1 MDKEITITIKKE
13 DLQALYRA
21 YLIEYYGSLQVLSV
35 ELQTIMQKQK
45 ESIDKAVN
53 KALTQTEMNECNDC
67 ING

>member
-21 YLIEYYGSLQVLSV
+21 YLIEYYGGLQVLSV

-53 KALTQTEMNECNDC
+53 EALTQTEMNECNDC